1 MGKIGFRMI
10 TDISFDRFPRAAL
23 SADALAS
30 CAYGQMPAE
39 GICERFFKALLQLCP
54 FLLRSSPL
62 VDDTVGIESKQDKK
76 ETDEGAH
83 PKFVDVLRDQF
94 LKKGSVP
101 KHLGMDKGFDYPKD
115 KCKDYPDTS
124 HGIVAHA
131 VFSR

>member
-1 MGKIGFRMI
+1 
-10 TDISFDRFPRAAL
+10 
-23 SADALAS
+23 
-30 CAYGQMPAE
+30 MPAE

-101 KHLGMDKGFDYPKD
+101 SIIQKISARITPTLLMG
-115 KCKDYPDTS
+115 
-124 HGIVAHA
+124 
-131 VFSR
+131 